1 MCKNLKTFWT
11 ENDCKWMCACRKQ
24 CKITYQYWKNVI
36 SKFDGWANMSTTG
49 GTERSGVGCDELS
62 VLLGDG
68 GALVSVCV
76 CASVVMKL
84 RFRCTAS
91 YSATRTALLALV
103 QNTDKEH
110 WKLKT

>member
-1 MCKNLKTFWT
+1 MLEVKVYMCS
-11 ENDCKWMCACRKQ
+11 ES
-24 CKITYQYWKNVI
+24 YQYWKNVT
-36 SKFDGWANMSTTG
+36 SKFDGWAKTSTTG

-76 CASVVMKL
+76 CAKVVMKL

-91 YSATRTALLALV
+91 YSATRTALLAL
-103 QNTDKEH
+103 EH
-110 WKLKT
+110 NRDIKNVFHFSLKLLFEIFFF

>member
-1 MCKNLKTFWT
+1 
-11 ENDCKWMCACRKQ
+11 
-24 CKITYQYWKNVI
+24 
-36 SKFDGWANMSTTG
+36 MSTAG
-49 GTERSGVGCDELS
+49 GTERSGVGCDALS

-91 YSATRTALLALV
+91 
-103 QNTDKEH
+103 
-110 WKLKT
+110 